1 MSWESSALLGVVPGP
16 GLLFG
21 LMLVAAIVGGYSA
34 RFIHLPRVIGFVLG
48 GVVLRAVLYT
58 VIDPVEGG
66 SEAKAL
72 EAAAEPLKAIKDLA
86 LGLILFAIGGVFERS
101 KLRATRRHV
110 FKIALSESG
119 LVAVVVFI
127 VCAAVAWITSSG
139 DAPGQSTILALLL
152 GLAAIATAPAAT
164 LLVLR
169 EYEAKGPITDT
180 ILGVTGLNNIV
191 CIVLFHSAFLILASF
206 GVVDAKGALAT
217 HLGVAL
223 LLTTIGSVILGIVA
237 GTVIAILHAK
247 LPLAETLLF
256 FFALFII
263 LGAGESWLWANRG
276 VSYNFLL
283 TSLAMGAVFA
293 NVAIDPQR
301 LDTALRTVGT
311 PIFAGFFVMAGYGLR
326 LTDLGQMGWLGAA
339 YCLCRFFGKSIGC
352 TLGVGWAKAPERT
365 DGRLGAALLCQ
376 AAVVIGLASFIERYW
391 DSALASQFVT
401 VILGS
406 VIVFELVGP
415 VLVKRCVVQGGEV
428 KALTLLHRSGVVTG
442 GTSIVR
448 VTLQSLRRL
457 LGIRERGKQLH
468 PDDMKVGHIMRT
480 NIQFLPASAT
490 FDEVLHFIER
500 STYNHFTVVQ
510 EDGEFVGVIH
520 FSDVRDVIYDPTLSA
535 LVTAVDLADPDATVV
550 PADMRLSE
558 LLNVFTTENVGVLP
572 VVERAQDR
580 HVVGIVEQRDLLRT
594 LHVSKDPRRMA
605 P

>member
-1 MSWESSALLGVVPGP
+1 MLGIVPGP

-21 LMLVAAIVGGYSA
+21 LMLVAAIVGGYSV
-34 RFIHLPRVIGFVLG
+34 RFFHLPRVIGFVLG
-48 GVVLRAVLYT
+48 GVALRSVLYA
-58 VIDPVEGG
+58 VIDPVEG
-66 SEAKAL
+66 SPREQAL
-72 EAAAEPLKAIKDLA
+72 EAAVEPLKAIRDLA
-86 LGLILFAIGGVFERS
+86 LGLILFTIGGVFERS
-101 KLRATRRHV
+101 KLRATRQRV
-110 FKIALSESG
+110 LRIALCESG
-119 LVAVVVFI
+119 LVAVVVFGA
-127 VCAAVAWITSSG
+127 CAGVAWFTTG
-139 DAPGQSTILALLL
+139 GPAHDQSIVLALFL

-191 CIVLFHSAFLILASF
+191 CIVLFHSAFLILASL
-206 GVVDAKGALAT
+206 GVIEARGALAS
-217 HLGVAL
+217 HLGIAL
-223 LLTTIGSVILGIVA
+223 VLTTIGSVLLGIVG

-263 LGAGESWLWANRG
+263 LGAGEAWLWQHRG

-283 TSLAMGAVFA
+283 ASLTMGAVFA

-301 LDTALRTVGT
+301 LDTALRTVAT
-311 PIFAGFFVMAGYGLR
+311 PIFAGFFVMAGYGLH
-326 LTDLGQMGWLGAA
+326 LADLGHMGWLGAA
-339 YCLCRFFGKSIGC
+339 YCLCRLLGKWVGC
-352 TLGVGWAKAPERT
+352 TLGVRWARAPERT

-376 AAVVIGLASFIERYW
+376 AAVVIGLASFVERYW
-391 DSALASQFVT
+391 DSTLASQFVT

-406 VIVFELVGP
+406 VIVFEIVGP
-415 VLVKRCVVQGGEV
+415 ILVKRCVVQGGEV

-448 VTLQSLRRL
+448 LTLRSLGRL
-457 LGIRERGKQLH
+457 VGMHERQRELQA
-468 PDDMKVGHIMRT
+468 DDMKVEHIMRT
-480 NIQFLPASAT
+480 NVQFVRASAT
-490 FDEVLHFIER
+490 FDDVLHFLER
-500 STYNHFTVVQ
+500 STYNHFPVVQ

-520 FSDVRDVIYDPTLSA
+520 FSDVRGVIYDPALST
-535 LVTAVDLADPDATVV
+535 LVTAIDLADPDSTVV

-580 HVVGIVEQRDLLRT
+580 HVVGIVEQRDLFRA
-594 LHVSKDPRRMA
+594 LHVSKDSRRAA